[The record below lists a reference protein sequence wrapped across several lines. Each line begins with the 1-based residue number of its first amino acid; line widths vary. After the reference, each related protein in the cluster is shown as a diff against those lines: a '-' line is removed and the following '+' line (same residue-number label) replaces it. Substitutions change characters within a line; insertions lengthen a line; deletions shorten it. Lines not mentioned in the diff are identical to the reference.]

1 MTIEILAQSIA
12 RLGSLTQNVGGRIA
26 VAVTD
31 TRELW
36 VVDLSVPG
44 GDWTNAPSEE
54 ADCVLAITSRAL
66 KNFADPDA
74 FRISM
79 IRGEVAVM
87 GATDKLQALALLIDL
102 GPGWVTDSEDIHAA
116 A

>member
-44 GDWTNAPSEE
+44 GDWTNAPSED

-66 KNFADPDA
+66 GKLADPEA
-74 FRISM
+74 FRIAM
-79 IRGEVAVM
+79 IRGEVSVL
-87 GATDKLQALALLIDL
+87 GAADKLQALALLIDL
-102 GPGWVTDSEDIHAA
+102 GPGWVSETVHAA